1 MILHLFYIEIT
12 YFLQLGIILP
22 QPKAGYKRRK
32 IMKKGLF
39 LALIVSVFMIG
50 IGSAYA
56 RDQIRIVGSSTVYPF
71 SSYVAE
77 EFGATTNFKTPVVES
92 TGSGGGHKLFGE
104 GVGEKTPD
112 ITNSSRRIKEKELK
126 NNIEKGIE
134 TIEIKIGFDGIVL
147 AQNKNASDL
156 KLTRKDIL
164 LAVAEEVPVNGKL
177 VKNPYKYW
185 NEVNPNLPKRKILI
199 YGPPTSSG
207 TRDAFEELT
216 MENASKK
223 IKEYG
228 GKYSKIRT
236 DGVYVPAGEND
247 NLIVQRLV
255 KDKDAVGIFGY
266 SFLEENSDRLK
277 GATVDG
283 YEPTFE
289 NILKGKY
296 PVSRSLYFYVKKNHI
311 GVIPGI
317 EEYVDL
323 FVSEKMIGE
332 RGALKRIGLIP
343 LSKDEREKV
352 RENWKKRKVL
362 TLTELK

>member
-1 MILHLFYIEIT
+1 
-12 YFLQLGIILP
+12 
-22 QPKAGYKRRK
+22 
-32 IMKKGLF
+32 MKKSL
-39 LALIVSVFMIG
+39 LIAFVFMACLTVAG
-50 IGSAYA
+50 VASA
-56 RDQIRIVGSSTVYPF
+56 REQIRIVGSSTVYPF

-112 ITNSSRRIKEKELK
+112 ITNSSRRIKVKELQ

-134 TIEIKIGFDGIVL
+134 TIELKIGFDGIVL
-147 AQNKNASDL
+147 AENKDASDL
-156 KLTRKDIL
+156 KLSRKDIL
-164 LAVAEEVPVNGKL
+164 LAVAEEVPVGNKL

-185 NEVNPNLPKRKILI
+185 NEINPDLPKRKILI

-207 TRDAFEELT
+207 TRDAFEELV
-216 MENASKK
+216 MEKASKK

-236 DGVYVPAGEND
+236 DGVYIPAGEND

-266 SFLEENSDRLK
+266 SFLEENSDRIK

-289 NILKGKY
+289 NISSGKY
-296 PVSRSLYFYVKKNHI
+296 PVSRSLYFYVKKNHL
-311 GVIPGI
+311 GKIPGI

-323 FVSEKMIGE
+323 FLSEKMIGG
-332 RGALKRIGLIP
+332 RGVLKRIGLIP
-343 LSKDEREKV
+343 LPKADRDKTRAEWES
-352 RENWKKRKVL
+352 RKVL
-362 TLTELK
+362 TRNDIK

>member
-1 MILHLFYIEIT
+1 MKRILF
-12 YFLQLGIILP
+12 F
-22 QPKAGYKRRK
+22 A
-32 IMKKGLF
+32 
-39 LALIVSVFMIG
+39 AIVSVLLVAA
-50 IGSAYA
+50 GSVFA
-56 RDQIRIVGSSTVYPF
+56 REQIRIVGSSTVYPF

-112 ITNSSRRIKEKELK
+112 ITNSSRRIKVKELQ

-134 TIEIKIGFDGIVL
+134 TIELKIGFDGIVL
-147 AQNKNASDL
+147 AENKDASDL
-156 KLTRKDIL
+156 KLSRKDIL
-164 LAVAEEVPVNGKL
+164 LAVAEEVPVGEKL

-185 NEVNPNLPKRKILI
+185 NEINPDLPKRKILI

-207 TRDAFEELT
+207 TRDAFEELV
-216 MENASKK
+216 MEEASKK

-236 DGVYVPAGEND
+236 DGVYIPAGEND

-266 SFLEENSDRLK
+266 SFLEENSDRIK

-289 NILKGKY
+289 NISSGKY
-296 PVSRSLYFYVKKNHI
+296 PVSRSLYFYVKKNHL
-311 GVIPGI
+311 GKIPGI

-323 FVSEKMIGE
+323 FLSEKMIGG
-332 RGALKRIGLIP
+332 RGVLKRIGLIP
-343 LSKDEREKV
+343 LPKADRDKTRAEWES
-352 RENWKKRKVL
+352 RKAL
-362 TLTELK
+362 TISDIK

>member
-1 MILHLFYIEIT
+1 
-12 YFLQLGIILP
+12 
-22 QPKAGYKRRK
+22 
-32 IMKKGLF
+32 MKKSL
-39 LALIVSVFMIG
+39 LIALVFMACLTVIG
-50 IGSAYA
+50 VASA

-92 TGSGGGHKLFGE
+92 TGSGGGHKLFSE

-134 TIEIKIGFDGIVL
+134 TIEVKIGFDGIVL
-147 AQNKNASDL
+147 AQNKDSSDL
-156 KLTRKDIL
+156 KLSRKDIL
-164 LAVAEEVPVNGKL
+164 LAVAEEVPANGKL

-185 NEVNPNLPKRKILI
+185 NEINPNLPKRKILI

-207 TRDAFEELT
+207 TRDAFEELAL
-216 MENASKK
+216 EEASKK

-255 KDKDAVGIFGY
+255 KDKEAVGIFGY

-289 NILKGKY
+289 NISSGKY
-296 PVSRSLYFYVKKNHI
+296 PISRSLYFYVKKNHL
-311 GVIPGI
+311 GKIPGI

-323 FVSEKMIGE
+323 FVSEKIIGG
-332 RGALKRIGLIP
+332 RGVLKRIGLIP
-343 LSKDEREKV
+343 LPKADREKI
-352 RENWKKRKVL
+352 RAEWKSRKVL
-362 TLTELK
+362 TISDIK

>member
-1 MILHLFYIEIT
+1 MKSL
-12 YFLQLGIILP
+12 
-22 QPKAGYKRRK
+22 K
-32 IMKKGLF
+32 I
-39 LALIVSVFMIG
+39 LALVALSVFFMAAG
-50 IGSAYA
+50 NVLA
-56 RDQIRIVGSSTVYPF
+56 REQIRIVGSSTVYPF

-77 EFGATTNFKTPVVES
+77 EFGATTKFKTPVVES

-104 GVGEKTPD
+104 GVGENTPD

-134 TIEIKIGFDGIVL
+134 TIEVKIGYDGIAL
-147 AQNKNASDL
+147 AQNKDSEDL
-156 KLTRKDIL
+156 DLTRKDIL

-185 NEVNPNLPKRKILI
+185 NEINPSLPKREILV

-207 TRDAFEELT
+207 TRDSFEELV
-216 MENASKK
+216 MEEASKK

-255 KDKDAVGIFGY
+255 KDKTAVGIFGY

-277 GATVDG
+277 AAIIDNV
-283 YEPTFE
+283 EPTAE
-289 NILKGKY
+289 NISSGKY
-296 PVSRSLYFYVKKNHI
+296 PVARSMFFYVKKNHL
-311 GVIPGI
+311 GKVPGI

-323 FVSEKMIGE
+323 FVSEKMIGG

-343 LSKDEREKV
+343 LPKSEREKV
-352 RENWKKRKVL
+352 RADWQNRKVL
-362 TLTELK
+362 KIEDLK

>member
-1 MILHLFYIEIT
+1 
-12 YFLQLGIILP
+12 
-22 QPKAGYKRRK
+22 
-32 IMKKGLF
+32 MKKSLF
-39 LALIVSVFMIG
+39 FAAIVSVLLVVA
-50 IGSAYA
+50 GSVFA
-56 RDQIRIVGSSTVYPF
+56 REQIRIVGSSTVYPF

-112 ITNSSRRIKEKELK
+112 ITNSSRRIKVKELQ

-134 TIEIKIGFDGIVL
+134 TIELKIGFDGIVL
-147 AQNKNASDL
+147 AENKDASDL
-156 KLTRKDIL
+156 KLSRKDIL
-164 LAVAEEVPVNGKL
+164 LAVAEEVPVGNKL

-185 NEVNPNLPKRKILI
+185 NEINPDLPKRKILI

-207 TRDAFEELT
+207 TRDAFEELV
-216 MENASKK
+216 MEKASKK

-236 DGVYVPAGEND
+236 DGVYIPAGEND

-266 SFLEENSDRLK
+266 SFLEENSDRIK

-289 NILKGKY
+289 NISSGKY
-296 PVSRSLYFYVKKNHI
+296 PVSRSLYFYVKKNHL
-311 GVIPGI
+311 GKIPGI

-323 FVSEKMIGE
+323 FLSEKMIGG
-332 RGALKRIGLIP
+332 RGVLKRIGLIP
-343 LSKDEREKV
+343 LPKADRDKTRAEWES
-352 RENWKKRKVL
+352 RKVL
-362 TLTELK
+362 TRNDIK